1 MNYHRHV
8 PASIRTLHILEA
20 LAAVPEGL
28 TAGQLAEILD
38 IPHSALYALLN
49 TLKTTGYIV
58 QAGARQPYRIGPR
71 AQALGQPRP
80 AGINTLVNAFYEET
94 ARQIARHSPTETL
107 ALATLAGADNNVLI
121 LAEAPSAQTV
131 RCAIPIGQRT
141 SAPEHPAG
149 LVLLAGLTAPS
160 LKRAMTHPKDGVDV
174 ALHDA
179 LQQTRRQ
186 TMARATDDEAITLA
200 VPICPDGQRP
210 EAALLAGIP
219 VFRWDAARE
228 ETLLHSLREM
238 AARLSY
244 RLGALSY
251 TPYGTAQAHPQGTS
265 VPMAE
270 EELRAFLDGPWAA
283 RLACIRPDGS
293 PHVVPIWYEWRD
305 ATFLVAAWPGSVWAD
320 FVTQNPAVALTIDE
334 PWTPLRRILVRGQ
347 AQPLTP
353 DNIPGGIEGLCA
365 RLNAR
370 YLGAPAQ
377 SIEANELRTAWKAFR
392 IQPAK
397 MIAHRE
403 QQ

>member
-1 MNYHRHV
+1 MDYHHHV

-20 LAAVPEGL
+20 LAAEPGGL
-28 TAGQLAEILD
+28 TAGQLAETLD

-49 TLKTTGYIV
+49 TLKSQGYIV
-58 QAGARQPYRIGPR
+58 QADARQPYHIGPR
-71 AQALGQPRP
+71 AQALGQTRP

-94 ARQIARHSPTETL
+94 ARRPPAETL
-107 ALATLAGADNNVLI
+107 ALATLADADVLI
-121 LAEAPSAQTV
+121 LAEAPSTQTV
-131 RCAIPIGQRT
+131 RCAVPVGQRMP
-141 SAPEHPAG
+141 AVAHPAG
-149 LVLLAGLTAPS
+149 LALLAGLTPS
-160 LKRAMTHPKDGVDV
+160 ALERAMTHPP
-174 ALHDA
+174 ATLHNT

-186 TMARATDDEAITLA
+186 TVARSANDDAVTLA

-210 EAALLAGIP
+210 EAALLASIP
-219 VFRWDAARE
+219 AFRRNAARE
-228 ETLLHSLREM
+228 EALLHGLREM

-251 TPYGTAQAHPQGTS
+251 TPYGAAQPHPHGPS

-293 PHVVPIWYEWRD
+293 PHVVPVWYEWHD
-305 ATFLVAAWPGSVWAD
+305 AAFLITAWPGSVWAD

-334 PWTPLRRILVRGQ
+334 PWPPLRRVLVRGQ
-347 AQPLTP
+347 VQPLTP
-353 DNIPGGIEGLCA
+353 GAITGGVAGLRA

-370 YLGAPAQ
+370 YLGAPTPPTGADT
-377 SIEANELRTAWKAFR
+377 SEADWKAFR
-392 IQPAK
+392 IPPAK
-397 MIAHRE
+397 IIAHRE